1 MSAVTS
7 RAALRMS
14 PLQSCT
20 LGAIGLALLTTAA
33 GCGSTEASKA
43 AGGSSKDDAGIVIP
57 VSKADSGSHAD
68 TGSGHTG
75 KTDTEAGTIIH
86 ASMPE
91 AGQADGGHDAV
102 ADVDHGAPSTTY
114 PAFAVD
120 VAQVTDN
127 GGSVLSAPV
136 IVTVTWSTDPDA
148 TTWNAFDDGIGP
160 SAYWHTLNSE
170 YGVGPST
177 SAAANHVSITTA
189 PPTGFSD
196 MDLDALV
203 SAHAGVDWPA
213 STPNTIYAVYMPP
226 GAALYLGGSPDAG
239 GQDACQQGVGGYHD
253 ETQDSNHYVYA
264 IMPHCSMFQAADIE
278 LSASHELN
286 EAATDP
292 HPETNLA
299 YQGFDQSHLAFE
311 FFNEF
316 QDEIGDACESFVE
329 ATDST
334 DYTPYT
340 VQRQWSNKSAA
351 AGSHWCVPALNE
363 PFYNTTFL
371 PQSPRD
377 NISVNIAPLGLGL
390 SSASSQGFKLP
401 LNTSRTFAIG
411 YFSDVATSG
420 PFTLDIQGLDQ
431 PIGQDESGNVI
442 NNGAATVTIDRTSGV
457 NGDIAYVTA
466 TPTAYSTLGVVFFYI
481 RAVLPGAQQ
490 HHYVPVLLSQN

>member
-1 MSAVTS
+1 MSAVRS
-7 RAALRMS
+7 RRVERMS
-14 PLQSCT
+14 PLQSCSV
-20 LGAIGLALLTTAA
+20 GAIGLALLTTAA
-33 GCGSTEASKA
+33 GCGSTEASGVA
-43 AGGSSKDDAGIVIP
+43 SGSKSDAGSVIP
-57 VSKADSGSHAD
+57 IPSRVDSGPRVDAEP
-68 TGSGHTG
+68 GHTG
-75 KTDTEAGTIIH
+75 KTGAEAGTVH
-86 ASMPE
+86 AAMPE
-91 AGQADGGHDAV
+91 AGVAEDAGHDAMP
-102 ADVDHGAPSTTY
+102 DVDHGAPSTTY
-114 PAFAVD
+114 PAFTVD
-120 VAQVTDN
+120 VAQITDN
-127 GGSVLSAPV
+127 GGPVLAAPV
-136 IVTVTWSTDPDA
+136 LVTVTWSSDPDA
-148 TTWNAFDDGIGP
+148 ATWNAFDDGIGP
-160 SAYWHTLNSE
+160 TPYWQALNSE

-196 MDLDALV
+196 TDLDALV

-213 STPNTIYAVYMPP
+213 STPNTIYAIYMPP

-264 IMPHCSMFQAADIE
+264 IMPHCARFGAQDVE
-278 LSASHELN
+278 LSASHELD
-286 EAATDP
+286 EAVTDP
-292 HPETNLA
+292 HPQTKTA
-299 YQGFDQSHLAFE
+299 YQGFDQNHLSFE
-311 FFNEF
+311 FFNQF

-329 ATDST
+329 AQDST

-377 NISVNIAPLGLGL
+377 NISVNIAPLGFGV
-390 SSASSQGFKLP
+390 SSAPSQGFKVP
-401 LNTSRTFAIG
+401 VNTSRTFAIG

-431 PIGQDESGNVI
+431 PIGQDQNGNLI
-442 NNGAATVTIDRTSGV
+442 NNGTATVTIDRTSGV